1 MHMFEPCQ
9 SSGESPS
16 VVESDSKSTS
26 DNSTAPTVF
35 TGIDVPLHNNKEM
48 LEPDV
53 HELLAEDDYDITD
66 VQYDSLSEDE
76 DCEADQA
83 DDWSLDTGGST
94 LHQPSD
100 GHYSE
105 DTKQMLALFPNPQQL
120 QASGELDLDWA
131 LIKVTNSD
139 HCHLNA
145 FYPSGSRSESVSLGK
160 VARSQ
165 PQFETPVLIVTSG
178 KVPQKGFLQ
187 PGITFLGGISGK
199 TPSSVW
205 TVVLDDGSSLKKGD
219 SGSVV
224 VDATSYDVY
233 GHVIGCNPLGEIYIS
248 PYRAILRQIR
258 RLFPE
263 AAISLP
269 ESSSTRL
276 CHSVV
281 TTRTDQCAADPDIA
295 PRLPCDKV
303 LSIPRLEREHGFD
316 AFKCHNEVLPSSSE
330 TSNVNEIPN
339 ENCSVLHV
347 DDKKSSMRF
356 HGIKK
361 GARGRSSESVP
372 TNPTPPSH
380 DTSILVARFREYL
393 RDNLI
398 DGVNGEGKAVPY
410 IPLSALKTYFTKSH
424 FDTIV
429 RSLKVAHPG
438 ITTVTADFH
447 TSYLRI
453 LSILLY
459 IGYADSVN
467 WFTSNNLQD
476 SDLPLDERYLQH
488 KPSWFNA
495 FSEHQWKFCPII
507 ISPDGNFKRVL
518 PSKAIFPVT
527 YEKSIPGKNEGPDSP
542 RLWQAKVHPGYS
554 HKLEDDLVVFKV
566 YQGTRGHDMYTAETN
581 IYSKLPLGTDSA
593 ITRTFTGFSF
603 PESQRSIAVFEHA
616 NGGSLID
623 FFHTKSPPS
632 SSENIL
638 LFWKAMLKL
647 IETVAI
653 LHGELSR
660 NSSGLVHQDIR
671 PENILVF
678 SKDEKDSF
686 SSIDFKFN
694 GSTLFEPNRPPFP
707 DPKIAL
713 KENRNHMYLPPE
725 YPSNLPAMHSTEAD
739 IWSLGAVFSDTL
751 VWSISG
757 EIGRQRYR
765 GRRMIELI
773 DHNPCYHDGAQRLRV
788 VDEFHEL
795 ALLYKKDDDLITAFM
810 SRTILFKM
818 LAPAGERCTAME
830 ITKSFQAE
838 VKRLQLSLPG
848 LPQLSSPGSVVADM
862 SLARVLPEASRT
874 HPISPMLSG
883 SLESTPSRQPSVF
896 GEQNSSSV
904 ADNES
909 SEGEATVEVVY
920 GLLKEKE
927 RLNIST
933 SPWANSM
940 MLRGIRD
947 VRKNLAKSRTANS
960 SGDLGRDQIF
970 LVDDFSV
977 MEHHR
982 HQLMKTVRVVSYMCK
997 KAAAAD
1003 KDGMKLF
1010 FASEA
1015 AKKPRK
1021 FKRSSQIEKAIKHAK
1036 VVKGACDMGTRLD
1049 SVLRVCDNGK
1059 PKPINIIILTNGV
1072 WEGTSW
1078 GSGAEGV
1085 VRTISRKC
1093 HDLRASGRELSGLSI
1108 QFIQFGDDPKGTEN
1122 LQRVERANSDLAS
1135 VRHFTDSVP
1144 YIMSAGNHTPET
1156 PIPKV
1161 SLEDL
1166 QSILNAEL
1174 GVISLGT

>member
-1 MHMFEPCQ
+1 MLGSVVQLPGLEQRCSTLGCVIKVDSEYYAITTMHMFEPCQ

-757 EIGRQRYR
+757 EIGRQSTGWGTLYCNGDHEKLPGR
-765 GRRMIELI
+765 GQTTSAFTTRVTA
-773 DHNPCYHDGAQRLRV
+773 AQLTWLGSSG
-788 VDEFHEL
+788 HEL
-795 ALLYKKDDDLITAFM
+795 SESTA
-810 SRTILFKM
+810 R
-818 LAPAGERCTAME
+818 
-830 ITKSFQAE
+830 
-838 VKRLQLSLPG
+838 SLPYPPNITNVIG
-848 LPQLSSPGSVVADM
+848 
-862 SLARVLPEASRT
+862 
-874 HPISPMLSG
+874 
-883 SLESTPSRQPSVF
+883 
-896 GEQNSSSV
+896 SSV